1 MFHKSVKAKRFPN
14 EFIALISMRSSGDMY
29 RSWAPHPSAAQ
40 RAGYA
45 KNKKSRNPKGNP
57 VLSVGT
63 DKTLGHPD
71 EEVLGRLANADVVV
85 MRTDQLNTI
94 VCYSDGAVL
103 TFSTES
109 T

>member
-1 MFHKSVKAKRFPN
+1 MFHKSVKATRFPN
-14 EFIALISMRSSGDMY
+14 EFIALISMRSGGMY

-45 KNKKSRNPKGNP
+45 KIKKSRNSMGNP

-94 VCYSDGAVL
+94 VRYSDGAVL